1 MSQTINCLSLW
12 LETRFCWNHHGI
24 RYNTIPYEYGTLMC
38 ARKPTWV
45 RLIYRTEPTTKKCK
59 TENQLDMSSV
69 PDTAQELSV
78 QLIKL
83 KSTIQQLPHVTWVHF
98 QLPVDCITY
107 CVDLLKL
114 KIWFHTKAPSLTI
127 SSWDSVTTKC
137 ISIDRQKTT
146 SGVLESLK
154 PLGIV
159 GRNQEPKWPHADGT
173 RKGTGRRS
181 TVWLCSI
188 IWTHIWTHKCE
199 NDDKKRLQKQVY
211 VTAAII
217 SVTYDEKSCY
227 KQQHN

>member
-1 MSQTINCLSLW
+1 MW
-12 LETRFCWNHHGI
+12 LCSIIWTHIWTH
-24 RYNTIPYEYGTLMC
+24 
-38 ARKPTWV
+38 
-45 RLIYRTEPTTKKCK
+45 KC
-59 TENQLDMSSV
+59 ENDDIS
-69 PDTAQELSV
+69 SV

-107 CVDLLKL
+107 CVDLVKL

-127 SSWDSVTTKC
+127 SRWDSVTTKC

-173 RKGTGRRS
+173 RKGTGRRRS
-181 TVWLCSI
+181 TLWLCSI

-227 KQQHN
+227 KQQHNLFINTITGSYH

>member
-1 MSQTINCLSLW
+1 MKKPILVSPILFKHPLKALHWSTVW
-12 LETRFCWNHHGI
+12 LCSIIWTHIWTH
-24 RYNTIPYEYGTLMC
+24 
-38 ARKPTWV
+38 
-45 RLIYRTEPTTKKCK
+45 KC
-59 TENQLDMSSV
+59 END
-69 PDTAQELSV
+69 DITSV

-83 KSTIQQLPHVTWVHF
+83 KSTIQQLPHVTCVHF

-159 GRNQEPKWPHADGT
+159 GRNQEPKWPHSDGT

-227 KQQHN
+227 KQQHNLFINTITGSYH